1 MPDEKLKNL
10 VKKYNKP
17 ENCSY
22 VFAPKFYSE
31 IWNKNFTTDHK
42 GHDIGLQKIQI
53 RGTLLKQLI
62 RLQTHVIEEWIAS
75 CNQHFVNKY

>member
-17 ENCSY
+17 ENCPY

-42 GHDIGLQKIQI
+42 GHDIGLQKNQRHSVKAAHAITDACD
-53 RGTLLKQLI
+53 RGMDSKL
-62 RLQTHVIEEWIAS
+62 
-75 CNQHFVNKY
+75 